1 MFFFVFN
8 SIPSQYKTY
17 EMCDRVVFEDPF
29 TIVYCPDKYK
39 TQKMLDKGVD
49 DSVAALKCIP
59 NGFVTGKMIKIFL
72 LFQIFW

>member
-1 MFFFVFN
+1 
-8 SIPSQYKTY
+8 
-17 EMCDRVVFEDPF
+17 MCDRVVFEDPF

-39 TQKMLDKGVD
+39 TPKMLDKGVD